1 MRAAIYREFDGPIT
15 IEEVP
20 DPVPPGDGVVITVE
34 AAGLCRSDYHGWQG
48 LDPDVELPMVPGH
61 ELSGVVHAVGPAV
74 REWGVGDRV
83 TVPFCC
89 GCGVCD
95 QCAVGNTQVCDDY
108 FQPGFTGWGSFAE
121 LVAIPAADLNLVRL
135 PDDLAFEE
143 AAILGCRFMTA
154 YRAVVQRARV
164 GDAEWLAV
172 FGCGGVG
179 LSVVLIGG
187 ARGASVVAVDVND
200 EALNLARSLGAVATI
215 NSSDGDVTTAVIHE
229 TSGGAHVTIDAI
241 GNPQVATDAVLSLRK
256 LGRHI
261 QVGLLNQGPTPL
273 PMDAVIA
280 RELEVL
286 GSHGMPV
293 SSYDEIF
300 ELTKGMDLSQLITGR
315 ITLDELPA
323 ALAAMGGVM
332 SPGIAVVTE
341 F

>member
-20 DPVPPGDGVVITVE
+20 DPVPPGDGVVINVE

-61 ELSGVVHAVGPAV
+61 ELAGVVHAVGPAV

-95 QCAVGNTQVCDDY
+95 QCAGGNTQVCDDY
-108 FQPGFTGWGSFAE
+108 FQPGFTGWGSFAG

-187 ARGASVVAVDVND
+187 ARGARVVAVDVND

-215 NSSDGDVTTAVIHE
+215 NSSDGDVTAAVFSPEENI
-229 TSGGAHVTIDAI
+229 
-241 GNPQVATDAVLSLRK
+241 VLTRWS
-256 LGRHI
+256 
-261 QVGLLNQGPTPL
+261 
-273 PMDAVIA
+273 
-280 RELEVL
+280 
-286 GSHGMPV
+286 
-293 SSYDEIF
+293 
-300 ELTKGMDLSQLITGR
+300 
-315 ITLDELPA
+315 
-323 ALAAMGGVM
+323 
-332 SPGIAVVTE
+332 
-341 F
+341 